1 MNQSDGML
9 LLSTKLKIPAP
20 RRNYVVRK
28 TLFDKLSACRDMGV
42 IFVCGGAGTGKTTLL
57 SSFLRETALP
67 NVGWLSLDTSNSNVY
82 SFWYYFAAATEAF
95 LESDDDFL
103 ALLRSNIDAS
113 HIENLLILLI
123 NRLCSEKDY
132 YMVLDDVHCIQD
144 EALMHTL
151 EFFINAMPEN
161 LHLFM
166 LSREEPPV
174 YLGALAV
181 SGRLL
186 FIDGRQM
193 LLSLEEGMD
202 FLKHTLNLT
211 GNDDELNRINTYAEG
226 WIGGLQLAAAAEITG
241 KNPGILFRAGGGI
254 AAEYLTR
261 EIFESLTQEEQ
272 NFLVGTG
279 FLSYFDFRICEE
291 LFDGFTQTDFFG
303 MMEGLTQKNL
313 MIICVDE
320 QSGIYRYHNIL
331 SEYLTQQFSRLSE
344 EQKKKLLLKSAA
356 AFEKHGDPEEALRE
370 LYHAG
375 DFENL
380 MRVARTMDGSTES
393 WGYLDRVPLDLLIA
407 DANLAAQCFMYNLG
421 QLSMERCR
429 AIYDKFKECYEGT
442 DIFRVIQFGEIYVT
456 RDTSILPEFHA
467 LTAEQI
473 DALGFAPVAKS
484 MILVQNSAAL
494 LERMRYEEAEICI
507 NLAEKM
513 CAGMNSF
520 VQTYI
525 TDEKAQLYEELGRLN
540 ESLAC
545 YIQAMSTLNDSS
557 MLSGIG
563 INFYVGLTGVYMRRM
578 ELDKAEEA
586 LRHSQ
591 RISEK
596 KRSRVYV
603 VDMTITYHVAE
614 MKFLTGEV
622 QAGAAYVDGL
632 LSEYPNF
639 NVLNLTRLL
648 YELDCEAALKPELAD
663 KLLHALEAAEN
674 YRVQPFMRLLHARVI
689 FRRGEAMA
697 ALKETEDVLAFA
709 RAQKNRLRLVEAGL
723 LKIFML
729 LQCTQQP
736 EQQRQIKNLLREAI
750 YYAYENRIL
759 MPFYLERHTILPLL
773 RSLAQDSAKN
783 GLNPAETEFVRDT
796 IAVCDESSAAPA
808 GQEVL
813 SSRELEVLCE
823 LARGITNR
831 EIADKLCISQATVKT
846 HVLNI
851 FGKLGVSTRMLAVDE
866 GRRRGL
872 IQQD

>member
-1 MNQSDGML
+1 MNKSDRMV
-9 LLSTKLKIPAP
+9 LLSTKLKIPVP

-28 TLFDKLSACRDMGV
+28 TLFNKLSACRDMGV

-57 SSFLRETALP
+57 SSFLRETGLS
-67 NVGWLSLDTSNSNVY
+67 NVAWLSLDASNSNVY

-95 LESDDDFL
+95 LGNDDDFL
-103 ALLRSNIDAS
+103 SLLRSNIDAS
-113 HIENLLILLI
+113 HMENLLILLI
-123 NRLCSEKDY
+123 NRLCGEKDY

-144 EALMHTL
+144 ETLIRTL

-174 YLGALAV
+174 YLGTLAV

-193 LLSLEEGMD
+193 QLSPEEGID

-211 GNDDELNRINTYAEG
+211 GSDAELTRINTYAEG
-226 WIGGLQLAAAAEITG
+226 WIGGLQLAAAAETTG
-241 KNPGILFRAGGGI
+241 KNSGILFRAGGGI

-272 NFLVGTG
+272 DFLVGTG
-279 FLSYFDFRICEE
+279 FLSYFDSGICEE
-291 LFDGFTQTDFFG
+291 LFDGFSKADFNNI
-303 MMEGLTQKNL
+303 MERLTQKNL
-313 MIICVDE
+313 LIICVDE
-320 QSGIYRYHNIL
+320 QNSIYRYHNIL
-331 SEYLTQQFSRLSE
+331 SEYLAQQFSRLPG
-344 EQKKKLLLKSAA
+344 EQKKKILLKSAA
-356 AFEKHGDPEEALRE
+356 AFEKRGDLEEAMRE
-370 LYHAG
+370 FYHAG
-375 DFENL
+375 DFKNL
-380 MRVARTMDGSTES
+380 MRVARAMGGSTES
-393 WGYLDRVPLDLLIA
+393 WSYLDRVPLELLIM
-407 DANLAAQCFMYNLG
+407 DANLAAQCFMYNLV
-421 QLSMERCR
+421 QLNIERCR
-429 AIYDKFKECYEGT
+429 TLYDKFKECYEGT

-456 RDTSILPEFHA
+456 KDMSILPEFHA

-473 DALGFAPVAKS
+473 DALGFAPVTKA
-484 MILVQNSAAL
+484 MILIQNSAAL

-513 CAGMNSF
+513 CAGINSF

-545 YIQAMSTLNDSS
+545 YIKAMDSLKSSS

-591 RISEK
+591 QISEK
-596 KRSRVYV
+596 QHFRVDI
-603 VDMTITYHVAE
+603 VDMTIMYHVAE

-622 QAGAAYVDGL
+622 QAGAAYVDGI

-639 NVLNLTRLL
+639 NVLNLNRLL
-648 YELDCEAALKPELAD
+648 YELDCGGALKPELAD
-663 KLLHALEAAEN
+663 KLLQALKAAEN
-674 YRVQPFMRLLHARVI
+674 YKVRPFMRLLHARVI
-689 FRRGEAMA
+689 YKRGEATA
-697 ALKETEDVLAFA
+697 ALKEIEEVLIFA
-709 RAQKNRLRLVEAGL
+709 RTHKNRLRLVEADL

-729 LQCTQQP
+729 LQCSQQT
-736 EQQRQIKNLLREAI
+736 EQQRQINNLLREAI

-759 MPFYLERHTILPLL
+759 MPFYLERQTVLPLL
-773 RSLAQDSAKN
+773 RSFSQNSAKN
-783 GLNPAETEFVRDT
+783 GLNSAEAEFVRDA
-796 IAVCDESSAAPA
+796 IATCANSSVASAE
-808 GQEVL
+808 QEIL
-813 SSRELEVLCE
+813 SARELEVLCE

-851 FGKLGVSTRMLAVDE
+851 FGKLGVSTRLLAVEE
-866 GRRRGL
+866 GRKRGL
-872 IQQD
+872 VK